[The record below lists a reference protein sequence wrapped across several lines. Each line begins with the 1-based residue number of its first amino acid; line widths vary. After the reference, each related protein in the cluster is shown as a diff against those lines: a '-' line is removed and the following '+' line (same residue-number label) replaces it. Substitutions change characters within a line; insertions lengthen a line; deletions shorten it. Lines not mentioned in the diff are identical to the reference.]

1 MTVRKRG
8 LSRGLEALLKFDSAE
23 VEKQVL
29 KVHPFEPKTGKD
41 PLLKIE
47 SDSEPLSPQAL
58 ESAIDLQKNGQNTR
72 ESMSETQPPISME
85 HKASVGIE
93 EVDTQSA
100 LVLALFEH
108 IRKENLMLLE
118 EAEALKRLIEEF
130 ELIIGRL

>member
-23 VEKQVL
+23 VEKQAL

-41 PLLKIE
+41 PIE
-47 SDSEPLSPQAL
+47 SDSESLSPQAL
-58 ESAIDLQKNGQNTR
+58 ESAIDLQNNGQKSR
-72 ESMSETQPPISME
+72 ESTSETQPPISME